1 MYFHR
6 SENPVLVLTLLPLL
20 LSSTLA
26 SSSRANQIPGVDK
39 PTAECPTWFVP
50 QSHNGNEF
58 CVCGNPVSGKQTTVL
73 CDQTSN
79 KTLLL
84 LGNCMTFD
92 KSSNHTF
99 VGGCSYNNHEADV
112 DMLYTELP
120 KDVSQLNTF
129 MCEAGGLNRTGLLC
143 GKCMEGLGPAVFSYK
158 LECLSCLKN
167 PDGWLL
173 YLFLATFPTTVFFL
187 LVIFF
192 QIRINSASM
201 NAFIFLCQALAY
213 IVNFGPYS
221 YLNTSHSAAAK
232 HFTEV
237 LLTVYG
243 IWNLDFF
250 RYVLPPFCIGSPIK
264 SSLHV
269 LSLEYIVAIYPL
281 VLISTTYVCI
291 ELHDRDCRILVHLSG
306 PLRWCTAHFRRNYNP
321 KESIIHA
328 FSAFLL
334 LSYSKIVFVCFT
346 LLSPTV
352 VYSNSGSKPFLA
364 AYSDASIPFFGSEHL
379 PFALLAIFVL
389 LTFVALPLLVLL
401 LYPTR
406 LLQRL
411 LACCGMRW
419 YALRAFADDFQGFY
433 KGGINGTCD
442 YRYFAGLYLIFRIVW
457 ISSSLI
463 NGTSYTWLI
472 RVLFPITASLLF
484 ALMRPYKK
492 RCFNILDSVTFALL
506 ALIQFWIMYDK
517 FVGNVFLQIAYAL
530 GVLPLVYITI
540 LMGYKILV
548 KIRHRSYRIEKM
560 VAYAQTITL
569 PEDTE
574 ENKRNSFSIPDRL
587 TNPEDYE
594 SLA

>member
-1 MYFHR
+1 MMYFHR
-6 SENPVLVLTLLPLL
+6 SEKAAVFIL
-20 LSSTLA
+20 LSLFLSSSLA
-26 SSSRANQIPGVDK
+26 SSAGGSWIPLDK
-39 PTAECPTWFVP
+39 PRAECPTWFVP
-50 QSHNGNEF
+50 QSHNGNEI
-58 CVCGNPVSGKQTTVL
+58 CVCANPVAGKQTAVL

-84 LGNCMTFD
+84 LGNCMTFE
-92 KSSNHTF
+92 KSSNRTF

-120 KDVSQLNTF
+120 KEVSQLNTF
-129 MCEAGGLNRTGLLC
+129 MCGAGGLNRTGLLC
-143 GKCMEGLGPAVFSYK
+143 GRCQEGLGPAVFSYK

-167 PDGWLL
+167 PYGWFL

-187 LVIFF
+187 LVVFF

-201 NAFIFLCQALAY
+201 NAFIFLCQALVS

-221 YLNTSHSAAAK
+221 YLNFSHSASAK
-232 HFTEV
+232 YLMEI

-264 SSLHV
+264 MNLHV

-291 ELHDRDCRILVHLSG
+291 ELHDRDCKALVYLSK
-306 PLRWCTAHFRRNYNP
+306 PLRWCMAHFRTNYDP
-321 KESIIHA
+321 KASIVHA

-334 LSYSKIVFVCFT
+334 LSYSKIVFVCST

-364 AYSDASIPFFGSEHL
+364 VYSDASIPFFGSEHL

-389 LTFVALPLLVLL
+389 LIFVTLPLLFLL

-406 LLQRL
+406 LLQTC
-411 LACCGMRW
+411 LACCGMRLH
-419 YALRAFADDFQGFY
+419 ALRAFADDFQGFY

-457 ISSSLI
+457 ISSGLI

-472 RVLFPITASLLF
+472 RVLLPITASLLF

-492 RCFNILDSVTFALL
+492 RCFNILDSAAFALL
-506 ALIQFWIMYDK
+506 ALMQFWIMYDK
-517 FVGNVFLQIAYAL
+517 FVGKVFLPIVYAL
-530 GVLPLVYITI
+530 GVLPLVCITI
-540 LMGYKILV
+540 LMGYKMLV
-548 KIRHRSYRIEKM
+548 KMRHCSYRIEKL
-560 VAYAQTITL
+560 VAYAQRITL

-574 ENKRNSFSIPDRL
+574 ENKGTTFIIPDRL
-587 TNPEDYE
+587 INPEEYE

>member
-158 LECLSCLKN
+158 LECLSCLKIRM
-167 PDGWLL
+167 DGYCTYSLRHFPQQCSFYSL
-173 YLFLATFPTTVFFL
+173 YSFKFESIQLQWMPSYFCVKRRIHSQFWTLFLPQYLPFGC
-187 LVIFF
+187 
-192 QIRINSASM
+192 S
-201 NAFIFLCQALAY
+201 QALHRSTPHR
-213 IVNFGPYS
+213 V
-221 YLNTSHSAAAK
+221 
-232 HFTEV
+232 
-237 LLTVYG
+237 
-243 IWNLDFF
+243 WNLEPGFL